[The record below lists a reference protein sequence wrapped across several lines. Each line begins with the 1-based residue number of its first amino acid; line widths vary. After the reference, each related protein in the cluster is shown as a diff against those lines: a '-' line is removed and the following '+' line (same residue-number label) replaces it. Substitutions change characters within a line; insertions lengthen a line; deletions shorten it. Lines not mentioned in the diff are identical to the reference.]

1 MKLLDLFKIIV
12 WAKNGD
18 TTDFSQTNYEAGW
31 AHLGDDTPTV
41 QDFNYVQQM
50 NDKKDQWL
58 FKQLKAVME
67 NAGIEPTEDNINALL
82 NAILKIAKGHS
93 TPKAI
98 NAETVDFVD
107 ETGHTHSISKASLT
121 QLGIVQLT
129 NALDSDSETL
139 GLTAKAGKTLK
150 GLIDAL
156 TRNLSNYIP
165 NSKKSNAINS
175 ASSDTVATSKAVNQL
190 NELKADKA
198 TTLAG
203 YGITDFAQRALTASD
218 NLNDITVKGL
228 YRNTSYLNTTNN
240 NYPENASGVL
250 FVLSSAEQVYFSI
263 TGKIWKR
270 FKDTN
275 NWANGWA
282 RVDGNAIFEEG
293 GMIKKTLVLNETLVM
308 KRSFAG
314 NQAREWAN
322 YHSQQGHTFYLSE
335 DRSKKGM
342 SLTQEGLEVVGTLKG
357 EDFNLGNGHSL
368 KTLFTQIGSFSLIAD
383 LGEMN
388 INELKFPCIAGQP
401 RNNNARCDRG
411 YPVEATAGSLSV
423 MPSAYGYKQ
432 VYNTYD
438 YGLIFTRNQT
448 ANGEWG
454 EWRRCDSRIKDVQ
467 ILTGVVQHGS
477 TLPIPSGFSE
487 NECKFFISLNFDDP
501 SLSGW
506 DIQEVGAGKHYYQ
519 KCYLTG
525 REVTA
530 QVWHGSGRGMDVGK
544 WIDGKANYLV
554 IGIKE
559 G

>member
-1 MKLLDLFKIIV
+1 MKLLDLFKTIV

-58 FKQLKAVME
+58 FNQIKSVCENKGIALSENDQQTLLKAI
-67 NAGIEPTEDNINALL
+67 NTSATLSRAGITQLSSALNSVAEDMA
-82 NAILKIAKGHS
+82 A

-98 NAETVDFVD
+98 KTVKD
-107 ETGHTHSISKASLT
+107 
-121 QLGIVQLT
+121 
-129 NALDSDSETL
+129 
-139 GLTAKAGKTLK
+139 
-150 GLIDAL
+150 LIDAL

-165 NSKKSNAINS
+165 NSKKSDAVTS
-175 ASSDTVATSKAVNQL
+175 PSSDTIATSFAAKTAYDKAV
-190 NELKADKA
+190 EADNHAESAYNLAESKQSPA

-203 YGITDFAQRALTASD
+203 YKIADFAQRALTASD
-218 NLNDITVKGL
+218 NLNNITVKGIYHNST
-228 YRNTSYLNTTNN
+228 YRNTPNN
-240 NYPENASGVL
+240 NYPEEQSGVL
-250 FVLSSAEQVYFSI
+250 LVLSAEEQIYFASN
-263 TGKIWKR
+263 GKMFKR
-270 FKDTN
+270 LKSNN

-308 KRSFAG
+308 KRLFAG

-401 RNNNARCDRG
+401 RNDNARCDRG
-411 YPVEATAGSLSV
+411 YPVEARAGSLSV

-448 ANGEWG
+448 ANGE
-454 EWRRCDSRIKDVQ
+454 
-467 ILTGVVQHGS
+467 
-477 TLPIPSGFSE
+477 
-487 NECKFFISLNFDDP
+487 
-501 SLSGW
+501 
-506 DIQEVGAGKHYYQ
+506 
-519 KCYLTG
+519 
-525 REVTA
+525 
-530 QVWHGSGRGMDVGK
+530 
-544 WIDGKANYLV
+544 
-554 IGIKE
+554 
-559 G
+559 

>member
-1 MKLLDLFKIIV
+1 MKLLDLFKTII

-107 ETGHTHSISKASLT
+107 ETGHTHSITKASLA
-121 QLGIVQLT
+121 QAGIVQLT
-129 NALDSDSETL
+129 NDINSDSETL

-156 TRNLSNYIP
+156 TRSLSNYIP
-165 NSKKSNAINS
+165 NSKKSDAVNS
-175 ASSDTVATSKAVNQL
+175 PSSDNVATSFAVKTAYDKAV
-190 NELKADKA
+190 EADNHAERACHLAESKQSPA

-203 YGITDFAQRALTASD
+203 YKIADFAQRALTASD
-218 NLNDITVKGL
+218 NLNNITVKGIYHNST
-228 YRNTSYLNTTNN
+228 YRNTPNN
-240 NYPENASGVL
+240 NYPEEQSGVL
-250 FVLSSAEQVYFSI
+250 LVLSAEEQIYFASN
-263 TGKIWKR
+263 GKMFKR
-270 FKDTN
+270 LKSNN

-308 KRSFAG
+308 KRLFAG

-401 RNNNARCDRG
+401 RNDNARCDRG
-411 YPVEATAGSLSV
+411 YPVEARAGSLSV

-448 ANGEWG
+448 ANGEW
-454 EWRRCDSRIKDVQ
+454 
-467 ILTGVVQHGS
+467 
-477 TLPIPSGFSE
+477 
-487 NECKFFISLNFDDP
+487 
-501 SLSGW
+501 
-506 DIQEVGAGKHYYQ
+506 
-519 KCYLTG
+519 
-525 REVTA
+525 
-530 QVWHGSGRGMDVGK
+530 
-544 WIDGKANYLV
+544 
-554 IGIKE
+554 
-559 G
+559 